1 MDRVHGFGSWVHD
14 IADQSRPL
22 ILIRA
27 ARILLKWKGIGDLI
41 LTLHLWADG
50 SYHIRPTG
58 AAHRPGVAG
67 QWGAHR
73 SFAPELSGAW
83 WRRVFGAKWCG
94 VDGVLTRGEMQWGT
108 APRRLATVVSLL
120 RARVTVSA
128 STLFRL
134 QEVAQRLPRGL
145 LLLLGWFNGSN
156 QWRLARI
163 WWRLGFSGLQAL
175 WAKIWAMGHTIYRGF
190 R

>member
-50 SYHIRPTG
+50 SHHIRPTG
-58 AAHRPGVAG
+58 AAHRPGAAG

-94 VDGVLTRGEMQWGT
+94 VDGVLTRGEMRWGT
-108 APRRLATVVSLL
+108 TPRRLAAVVSLL
-120 RARVTVSA
+120 RARVTVSDDFDTLLAPRSSSTPSSWPPLA
-128 STLFRL
+128 SRL
-134 QEVAQRLPRGL
+134 VQWLESMTFSSNLVAARVQRVTSFVG
-145 LLLLGWFNGSN
+145 
-156 QWRLARI
+156 
-163 WWRLGFSGLQAL
+163 
-175 WAKIWAMGHTIYRGF
+175 
-190 R
+190 